1 MFNYLIKVEYDGT
14 NFVGWQYQKNGISI
28 QEKIEQVFRKILN
41 KKIKIVG
48 AGRTDKGVHALN
60 QCAHFKISTE
70 IKDLK
75 KFLNSVNFFL
85 KKFLITIIEIKK
97 KNLDFHAR
105 FSAKE
110 RIYEYLIIN
119 RSSPLS
125 LSQKR
130 AWHLKKKLDFN
141 LLKKGAKILEG
152 KHDFST
158 FRASSCSSKSPV
170 KKMNAVKVKKNGN
183 NIYIT
188 FKSKSFLQNQVRSM
202 VGCLGYLATK
212 KWSLLIY
219 KEVFK
224 SKNRQRCAPPAP
236 AEGLYLKKII
246 Y

>member
-28 QEKIEQVFRKILN
+28 QEKIEQVFRRILN

-130 AWHLKKKLDFN
+130 AWHLKKN
-141 LLKKGAKILEG
+141 
-152 KHDFST
+152 
-158 FRASSCSSKSPV
+158 
-170 KKMNAVKVKKNGN
+170 
-183 NIYIT
+183 
-188 FKSKSFLQNQVRSM
+188 
-202 VGCLGYLATK
+202 
-212 KWSLLIY
+212 
-219 KEVFK
+219 
-224 SKNRQRCAPPAP
+224 
-236 AEGLYLKKII
+236 
-246 Y
+246 

>member
-28 QEKIEQVFRKILN
+28 QEKIEQVFRRILN

-141 LLKKGAKILEG
+141 LLKK
-152 KHDFST
+152 
-158 FRASSCSSKSPV
+158 
-170 KKMNAVKVKKNGN
+170 
-183 NIYIT
+183 
-188 FKSKSFLQNQVRSM
+188 RS
-202 VGCLGYLATK
+202 
-212 KWSLLIY
+212 
-219 KEVFK
+219 
-224 SKNRQRCAPPAP
+224 
-236 AEGLYLKKII
+236 
-246 Y
+246 